1 MSLPKAVYPGQSRIS
16 GLISYARFAVLWRS
30 ESLLGIG
37 YESEDMSVKR
47 VLWICNCDLLR
58 MLIYMIGIMM

>member
-1 MSLPKAVYPGQSRIS
+1 MPVLPYYDDLRAGSGSDTNQRICPS
-16 GLISYARFAVLWRS
+16 I
-30 ESLLGIG
+30 
-37 YESEDMSVKR
+37 KR